1 MKENQI
7 AEEISAKLDAII
19 KTQSDLTLTI
29 QSLEKRVQDLENGE
43 FVCGVKVEPK
53 NIFILDQLSQNNVIE
68 KLLRIRSIFSQNKI
82 NEIIY
87 F

>member
-7 AEEISAKLDAII
+7 AEEIFAKLDTII

-43 FVCGVKVEPK
+43 FGTGLYLDGCNDLDREFITNK
-53 NIFILDQLSQNNVIE
+53 NKKAGE
-68 KLLRIRSIFSQNKI
+68 
-82 NEIIY
+82 
-87 F
+87 